1 MRWTQVK
8 YLTAMMLIGDG
19 VMALLRPH
27 RDALAWSVGP
37 QVWKDLMQYLSEHP
51 DLLRAIGAAEIAA
64 GFALVASNG
73 TAEERLAE
81 RADALRAR
89 VRNIA

>member
-8 YLTAMMLIGDG
+8 YLTAMLLIGDG

-27 RDALAWSVGP
+27 RDARAWSVGP
-37 QVWKDLMQYLSEHP
+37 QFWKDLMQYLSDHP
-51 DLLRAIGAAEIAA
+51 DVLRAIGAAEMAV
-64 GFALVASNG
+64 GFALVARSG
-73 TAEERLAE
+73 SATERLYE
-81 RADALRAR
+81 STDALRAS